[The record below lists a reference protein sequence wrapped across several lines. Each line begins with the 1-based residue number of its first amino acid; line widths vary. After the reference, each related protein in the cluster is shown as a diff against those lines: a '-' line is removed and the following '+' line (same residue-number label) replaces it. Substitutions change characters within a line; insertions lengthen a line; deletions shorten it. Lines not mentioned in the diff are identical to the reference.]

1 MGKRSS
7 LGESFFGKVYLLV
20 YNLVQF
26 AGWSYCLYQFVLEAK
41 SLQFNNRRLW
51 NNVQVPLAIFQTL
64 QLIEVVHCIVGLVP
78 SNPIITFEQII
89 SRILVVWGVA
99 LPFASSRDSFGIF
112 LITGSWSLAEITRYL
127 YYALNIINV
136 VPYLLTWCRYSFFLV
151 LYPSGVTGELLTIY
165 ASLNEIAKNP
175 NLSLALPNVLNISVH
190 YDIILMGIMLL
201 YIPLFPPMYFHLLA
215 QRRKIIGGVVTPKAK
230 KVE

>member
-1 MGKRSS
+1 MHKSLISMIFFTLSPCLPFVISSS
-7 LGESFFGKVYLLV
+7 LSSSLTTSW
-20 YNLVQF
+20 
-26 AGWSYCLYQFVLEAK
+26 AYCLYQFVLEAK
-41 SLQFNNRRLW
+41 TLQFNNRRLW
-51 NNVQVPLAIFQTL
+51 NNVQLPLAIFQTL

-99 LPFASSRDSFGIF
+99 LPFASSRDSLGIF

-127 YYALNIINV
+127 YYALNILNV

-175 NLSLALPNVLNISVH
+175 NIALALPNFLNVSVH

-201 YIPLFPPMYFHLLA
+201 YVPRTYRLIAF
-215 QRRKIIGGVVTPKAK
+215 
-230 KVE
+230 

>member
-7 LGESFFGKVYLLV
+7 LGESFFGKVYLLA

-26 AGWSYCLYQFVLEAK
+26 AGWSYCLYQWILEAK
-41 SLQFNNRRLW
+41 TLQFNNNRLW
-51 NNVQVPLAIFQTL
+51 NNVQLPLAIFQTL

-99 LPFASSRDSFGIF
+99 LPFASSRVSLGIF

-127 YYALNIINV
+127 YYALNILNV
-136 VPYLLTWCRYSFFLV
+136 VPYVLTWCRYSFFLI

-165 ASLNEIAKNP
+165 ASLNEVAKHP
-175 NLSLALPNVLNISVH
+175 NTSFALPNFLNVSLH
-190 YDIILMGIMLL
+190 YDYILMGIMLL

-215 QRRKIIGGVVTPKAK
+215 QRRKIIGGAPAAPKAK
-230 KVE
+230 NN